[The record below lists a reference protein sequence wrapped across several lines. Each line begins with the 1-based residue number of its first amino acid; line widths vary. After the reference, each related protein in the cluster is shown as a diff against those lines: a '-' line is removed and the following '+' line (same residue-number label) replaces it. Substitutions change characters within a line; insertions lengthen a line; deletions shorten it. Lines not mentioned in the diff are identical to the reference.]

1 MSSGRFGAWISRQM
15 TSLEND
21 MAWIL
26 SEIKID
32 VVLWIVL
39 GVQYGKPGAL
49 ERFFE
54 LLLIRDR
61 CEVFGL

>member
-1 MSSGRFGAWISRQM
+1 
-15 TSLEND
+15 